1 MDKDELRRNLTILA
15 LNNLIQDYSFALEEQ
30 ELTQEEKD
38 FINSCIIESQ
48 SYLDD
53 LMKLVDP
60 SETISKPK
68 WQTESKD
75 S

>member
-1 MDKDELRRNLTILA
+1 MDKEELRRNLTILA
-15 LNNLIQDYSFALEEQ
+15 LNNLIQDYSFALEDKD
-30 ELTQEEKD
+30 LTQEERE
-38 FINSCIIESQ
+38 FIYSCIIESQ

-68 WQTESKD
+68 WQTE
-75 S
+75 

>member
-38 FINSCIIESQ
+38 SLLYE
-48 SYLDD
+48 
-53 LMKLVDP
+53 
-60 SETISKPK
+60 
-68 WQTESKD
+68 QTEKIIQDACKEIGKIDKGLAGRDESC
-75 S
+75 